1 MKGTITKDIDGNWSV
16 WYINKP
22 KTKKNPVAEVN
33 VLPLHSTDVK
43 QIAAWSEI
51 FDNIDS
57 RILGDP
63 KVEFEIIPC
72 IPKDL
77 EPTRGETLSFESIK
91 YAKLIHNVF
100 KPEPSKKTLD
110 ELFESH
116 NSGEFVPGLDKK
128 TLDELFEA
136 HDSEDFIDEDT
147 KDWERA
153 SLEDFIDEGNDNG
166 WIKDYIE
173 IGLEDEVLIELE
185 DWNHT
190 CGDGCCYTY
199 GTNIYINGEQIE
211 DEDGT
216 NPHQLLKAVLTKLGY
231 TNVRVEY
238 K

>member
-1 MKGTITKDIDGNWSV
+1 MKGTIYKNKEHGWIIN
-16 WYINKP
+16 YIVESENP
-22 KTKKNPVAEVN
+22 NAIYTLKT
-33 VLPLHSTDVK
+33 LPLHPTDVE
-43 QIAAWSEI
+43 QIDEWSKV
-51 FDNIDS
+51 FDNIEG
-57 RILGDP
+57 RIASSP
-63 KVEFEIIPC
+63 EVEFEIIPC

-77 EPTRGETLSFESIK
+77 EPTRGETLAFESIK
-91 YAKLIHNVF
+91 YAKLFHSVF
-100 KPEPSKKTLD
+100 KPGLSK
-110 ELFESH
+110 E
-116 NSGEFVPGLDKK
+116 

-136 HDSEDFIDEDT
+136 HDPEDFIDEDT
-147 KDWERA
+147 AGWERA
-153 SLEDFIDEGNDNG
+153 SLEDYIDEDTDEELNG
-166 WIKDYIE
+166 VS
-173 IGLEDEVLIELE
+173 LQDEELLIELE

>member
-1 MKGTITKDIDGNWSV
+1 MKGTIIKTESGWVVANIQATLDGPLLQS
-16 WYINKP
+16 
-22 KTKKNPVAEVN
+22 
-33 VLPLHSTDVK
+33 LPLHPDDVK
-43 QIAAWSEI
+43 QIDEWSKV
-51 FDNIDS
+51 FDNIEARVAS
-57 RILGDP
+57 SP
-63 KVEFEIIPC
+63 EVEFEIIPC

-91 YAKLIHNVF
+91 YAKLIY
-100 KPEPSKKTLD
+100 D
-110 ELFESH
+110 
-116 NSGEFVPGLDKK
+116 
-128 TLDELFEA
+128 
-136 HDSEDFIDEDT
+136 EDF

-153 SLEDFIDEGNDNG
+153 SLEDYIDD
-166 WIKDYIE
+166 DTIE
-173 IGLEDEVLIELE
+173 ECYEVPLEDEVLIELE

-231 TNVRVEY
+231 TNVKVEY

>member
-63 KVEFEIIPC
+63 KVEFEIIHC

-77 EPTRGETLSFESIK
+77 EPTNGETLSFESIK
-91 YAKLIHNVF
+91 YAKL
-100 KPEPSKKTLD
+100 SKETL
-110 ELFESH
+110 ES
-116 NSGEFVPGLDKK
+116 
-128 TLDELFEA
+128 
-136 HDSEDFIDEDT
+136 DEDT

-153 SLEDFIDEGNDNG
+153 SLEDFIDEGNDNS